1 VIRQLHAIVQGKV
14 QGVWFRAW
22 TRDTAREMGVTGW
35 VRNLPDGTVETLA
48 QGDETLLTSFVQRL
62 WDGPPLARVTDIET
76 EWSDADEPPV
86 GFQVR
91 R

>member
-1 VIRQLHAIVQGKV
+1 MQEILAVVHGKV

-22 TRDTAREMGVTGW
+22 TRDMARELGVVGW

-48 QGDETLLTSFVQRL
+48 QAEETVLENFISRL
-62 WDGPPLARVTDIET
+62 HDGPPLARVTEVSVT
-76 EWSDADEPPV
+76 KGDAGAAFDSFE
-86 GFQVR
+86 VR

>member
-1 VIRQLHAIVQGKV
+1 MRQLHAIVHGKV

-35 VRNLPDGTVETLA
+35 VRNLPDGNVEALA
-48 QGDETLLTSFVQRL
+48 QGDDELLKSFEQRL
-62 WDGPPLARVTDIET
+62 WDGPPLARVTEIEA
-76 EWSDADEPPV
+76 EWSDADEH
-86 GFQVR
+86 FASFEVR